1 MHDGHGNKLYALVL
15 EGKMFS
21 SLNVH
26 YLISYF
32 HTLVELEIKSS
43 VCQCAAKGFLVLL
56 LGISQKQWNAKQC
69 INLLKFRSIVRP
81 NLANTISLSA
91 WFLYEVNN

>member
-15 EGKMFS
+15 EGRMFS
-21 SLNVH
+21 SLSVH

-56 LGISQKQWNAKQC
+56 LVKNSGMTNNA
-69 INLLKFRSIVRP
+69 
-81 NLANTISLSA
+81 
-91 WFLYEVNN
+91 